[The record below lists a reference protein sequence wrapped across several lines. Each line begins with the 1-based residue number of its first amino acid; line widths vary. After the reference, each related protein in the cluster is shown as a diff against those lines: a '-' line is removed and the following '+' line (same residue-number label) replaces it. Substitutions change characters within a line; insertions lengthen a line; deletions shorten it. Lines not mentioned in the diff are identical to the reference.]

1 MRSAEELAA
10 AWSVLLADI
19 DHAIEAQRGRSAG
32 GQQVTGPRLSYA
44 PLSVLHEVQR
54 QCRWALEGRTDYLEA
69 YRAEAR
75 REALEEA
82 AKVAES
88 ADTLFDGRYNRGVR
102 VRAEQAA
109 AAIRA
114 LAAKER
120 P

>member
-54 QCRWALEGRTDYLEA
+54 QCRWALEGQTDYLAA
-69 YRAEAR
+69 YRDEAR
-75 REALEEA
+75 REALEEVMDHLRCIRDDA
-82 AKVAES
+82 PYHVCNCS
-88 ADTLFDGRYNRGVR
+88 CADV
-102 VRAEQAA
+102 
-109 AAIRA
+109 RA
-114 LAAKER
+114 LAGKS
-120 P
+120 

>member
-10 AWSVLLADI
+10 AWSVLLADV

-54 QCRWALEGRTDYLEA
+54 QCRWALEGRTDYLAA

-75 REALEEA
+75 REALNEVLAVAKRFTEA
-82 AKVAES
+82 GIVQFVENK
-88 ADTLFDGRYNRGVR
+88 L
-102 VRAEQAA
+102 
-109 AAIRA
+109 RA

-120 P
+120 GT